1 MSSQESHTTA
11 IGTLKHP
18 ESAQW
23 MEFLYGELDDTR
35 KREFDAHLASCAQ
48 CSAQLKEWRSSM
60 AHLDEWELPVPQ
72 PVRRRWVPAV
82 QWAAAAALVL
92 LAGFGL
98 GRRSVSSTAEITT
111 LKASVAELAAIVQ
124 HDRLATLSNT
134 VNLATI
140 AANAESMRL
149 LDEYSRIQ
157 ANQHDSDQ
165 QSFNLAM
172 QRFDTRLARLRS
184 EIETVAVNTESGFQ
198 QTRQNLTRLASFS
211 VPADDPVK

>member
-1 MSSQESHTTA
+1 
-11 IGTLKHP
+11 LKHP
-18 ESAQW
+18 ESAEW
-23 MEFLYGELDDTR
+23 MEFLYGELDDR
-35 KREFDAHLASCAQ
+35 RRRELDAHLASCAE
-48 CSAQLKEWRSSM
+48 CSTQLKEWRSGM

-72 PVRRRWVPAV
+72 PVRRQWVPAL

-98 GRRSVSSTAEITT
+98 GRRSVSSTAEIST

-157 ANQHDSDQ
+157 VNQHDADQ

-198 QTRQNLTRLASFS
+198 QTRQNLTRLASYS
-211 VPADDPVK
+211 VPADEPGK